1 MPVAFTFI
9 ALMVSIFGMYYL
21 YITTRHRER
30 IAMLEKNVDPILF
43 SSSRQIKKM
52 AGESGSAMK
61 FTLKLGMFLI
71 GIGVGF
77 VLSVL
82 FRGLVEENNFPFLVM
97 GTIFIF
103 GGAGLVAGF
112 YMGRQLEKNDTKE

>member
-1 MPVAFTFI
+1 MPVALTFI
-9 ALMVSIFGMYYL
+9 ALMVSVFGMYYL

-30 IAMLEKNVDPILF
+30 IAMIEKSVDPALF
-43 SSSRQIKKM
+43 SAGRQLKGVGSSGR
-52 AGESGSAMK
+52 SGMK
-61 FTLKLGMFLI
+61 FTLKSGMFLI

-77 VLSVL
+77 VLSVM
-82 FRGLVEENNFPFLVM
+82 FRGLVEDNNFPFLVL

-112 YMGRQLEKNDTKE
+112 YMGRQLEKSEEKE